1 MPICDG
7 DSRGVLPQPPPT
19 YMMIGLLWT
28 YANALTLPEPICGP
42 FGPTA
47 IHLMLASAVAYDDT
61 TKRAQT
67 AIITALKR
75 ITRLLKDSSGASV
88 SSLAR

>member
-1 MPICDG
+1 M
-7 DSRGVLPQPPPT
+7 
-19 YMMIGLLWT
+19 T
-28 YANALTLPEPICGP
+28 YANALTFPEPMFGP

-47 IHLMLASAVAYDDT
+47 IHLMLASAVAYDEM

-75 ITRLLKDSSGASV
+75 ITKLLKV
-88 SSLAR
+88 SSSARLHRARHKTM